1 MPNQTWNYAYSP
13 PNENAI
19 ENCSNG
25 CVSTVW
31 TDAIDPEGHAKRY
44 TFSNRF
50 DATEGL
56 LLSTDFYAGAAGSAL
71 IRSEQSNY
79 ANPTGGPWPTSLGSS
94 LQLYMNEA
102 LLRTLSPQSQR
113 VLQQDGDTYT
123 WQAEAFN
130 EYAQVTQTRRF
141 NSIAGQGTLQE
152 QTSYLNDTAHWVLGL
167 PQQVTNL
174 GTGEV
179 VDQNVY
185 DLGSVT
191 LKERWH
197 FGQKLMSYA
206 YDGQGNL
213 ASFTDGNGH
222 TTSLGNYKRGIPQAI
237 GYPDGTGQSLVVDDF
252 GQITAITDQ
261 AGSTTGYSYDPV
273 GRLTQISYPG
283 GDEQAWLGKGFA
295 YDFVTGAERGIGGNH
310 WRRTIWKGDW
320 RQVTYFDALLRPV
333 LSDTYSVADGNSH
346 TNARTDYDW
355 KGQKAFVS
363 YPAGGSPNLDDLG
376 SGTSSRYDAL
386 GRLVQTQ
393 QTSEQGPLATTTAY
407 LSGARQQVTDPK
419 GQVTTTSYQVFDQ
432 PAYEAVTLVQAPE
445 GVTQA
450 ITRDLY
456 GNPTAIHQ
464 WGSSAGGSGDVTKT
478 LTYDGYHRLCRTTE
492 PESGSEVT
500 AYDGANNVAWTAAG
514 LAISGG
520 GCGQEQV
527 PATAQTQR
535 TYDAMNRVL
544 NLTPPAGTQS
554 TAYTYDALGNVR
566 AAVSGLT
573 TWSATRNKLGQ
584 LTRETLQVNGQN
596 PWTIGYAHDAYGSL
610 RQLTYPDGESVAYAP
625 DALGRAT
632 QVGGYANT
640 LRYFPNGDVQS
651 FLYGNGAGYT
661 AEQNARQLLSNFTY
675 GRGGTLDLSEDYRY
689 DANGNITQISDLT
702 GGPRTKTFGYDALN
716 RLASAQASSLWGSES
731 YSYDPLNNIRA
742 RVGNGQTFTYNYDA
756 LNRLGSITSNGS
768 TTSSFAYD
776 NRGNVTVKNGIG
788 LDFDQKNQLTGL
800 PGHVG
805 YAYDAAGR
813 RVMKTPQ
820 GGAPTYYFYTQAG
833 QLLYQWDTGTAKT
846 TNYVYLGRKLIARNE
861 NLRLIAPS
869 GISFSANPNDGNYTV
884 SWPAVTG
891 ATGYTLQESVNG
903 GGWNT
908 VYTGS
913 DPSVAMIGKG
923 GGSYT
928 YQVQACAGG
937 TCTGWTG
944 SASLGVTPVL
954 PTVTVPGGTINGTY
968 TVSWSAPASATA
980 YDVQERLNGGA
991 WATIASNTAATSISR
1006 PGTSSGSYT
1015 YQVSAKNGYGTRG
1028 WAGSNAVTV
1037 DTTYGVV
1044 PTAPASL
1051 SVPASSND
1059 GNAGLSWSAS
1069 ALTTRY
1075 VVEQSSNGGISWSGV
1090 YNSDG
1095 TSTALT
1101 GLADGSYVY
1110 HVQACNTYGCSPW
1123 TAGNATLVVTHP
1135 PGSAPAVSTPGNN
1148 GNGSYT
1154 VSWNGIGG
1162 ATSYTLQEQL
1172 NGGGWTTVQASGA
1185 TSWNTGGRG
1194 NGTYGYRVQACN
1206 VGGCG
1211 PWSGTASTTVLLP
1224 PPTPGSISVPASS
1237 NGPIGISWAAS
1248 PTATRYDL
1256 YQSINGGGW
1265 TQVYSGPSTSTTVN
1279 ATTSGNYTFF
1289 VAAVNDSGWSGQFAN
1304 SGTVVVTIPPNA
1316 APSLSV
1322 PGSSNSGSYTVSWSG
1337 VSEAT
1342 SYTLLEQLNGG
1353 GWSTVQASG
1362 ATSWGASG
1370 KGNGTYG
1377 YQVQACNA
1385 GGCGPWSGVGSI
1397 AVALVPAVPTN
1408 AKVVEYFPS
1417 PKTEANRAQWDAVSG
1432 ATRYEAIRND
1442 TGASVYNGTGTSFIM
1457 GTAFIPATPLYYNFS
1472 VRACNAVG
1480 CSGWAVGH

>member
-1 MPNQTWNYAYSP
+1 MAGGN
-13 PNENAI
+13 
-19 ENCSNG
+19 
-25 CVSTVW
+25 
-31 TDAIDPEGHAKRY
+31 
-44 TFSNRF
+44 FSAF
-50 DATEGL
+50 Y
-56 LLSTDFYAGAAGSAL
+56 LSVPS
-71 IRSEQSNY
+71 R
-79 ANPTGGPWPTSLGSS
+79 
-94 LQLYMNEA
+94 
-102 LLRTLSPQSQR
+102 R
-113 VLQQDGDTYT
+113 VIIQDGDTYT

-130 EYAQVTQTRRF
+130 AYAQVTQTRRF
-141 NSIAGQGTLQE
+141 NSIAGQGALQE

-237 GYPDGTGQSLVVDDF
+237 GYPDGTGQSLTVDDF

-261 AGSTTGYSYDPV
+261 AGNTTTYGYDPV
-273 GRLTQISYPG
+273 GRLAQISYPG
-283 GDEQAWLGKGFA
+283 GDEQPWLGKGFA

-310 WRRTIWKGDW
+310 WRRTVWKGDW

-333 LSDTYSVADGNSH
+333 LSDTYSVADGSSH

-355 KGQKAFVS
+355 KGQKTFVS
-363 YPAGGSPNLDDLG
+363 YPAGGSPNLGDLG

-393 QTSEQGPLATTTAY
+393 QASEQGALTTTTAY

-432 PAYEAVTLVQAPE
+432 PTYEAVTLVQAPE

-464 WGSSAGGSGDVTKT
+464 WGSAAGGSGDVTKT

-566 AAVSGLT
+566 VAVSGLT

-632 QVGGYANT
+632 QVGGYANGIH
-640 LRYFPNGDVQS
+640 YFPDGDVNY
-651 FLYGNGAGYT
+651 FTYGNGVAYV
-661 AEQNARQLLSNFTY
+661 ADKNARQLLRNFSY
-675 GRGGTLDLSEDYRY
+675 GRNGTLDLSEDYSY

-702 GGPRTKTFGYDALN
+702 GGPRTKSFGYDALN
-716 RLASAQASSLWGSES
+716 RLTSAQAGSLWGSES

-800 PGHVG
+800 PGHVA

-833 QLLYQWDTGTAKT
+833 QLLYQWDKGAAQS
-846 TNYVYLGRKLIARNE
+846 TNFVYLGTKLIAKN
-861 NLRLIAPS
+861 A
-869 GISFSANPNDGNYTV
+869 
-884 SWPAVTG
+884 
-891 ATGYTLQESVNG
+891 
-903 GGWNT
+903 
-908 VYTGS
+908 
-913 DPSVAMIGKG
+913 
-923 GGSYT
+923 
-928 YQVQACAGG
+928 QA
-937 TCTGWTG
+937 
-944 SASLGVTPVL
+944 GVTN
-954 PTVTVPGGTINGTY
+954 PG
-968 TVSWSAPASATA
+968 
-980 YDVQERLNGGA
+980 
-991 WATIASNTAATSISR
+991 
-1006 PGTSSGSYT
+1006 SGS
-1015 YQVSAKNGYGTRG
+1015 
-1028 WAGSNAVTV
+1028 
-1037 DTTYGVV
+1037 GVV
-1044 PTAPASL
+1044 LYS
-1051 SVPASSND
+1051 PASS
-1059 GNAGLSWSAS
+1059 
-1069 ALTTRY
+1069 TT
-1075 VVEQSSNGGISWSGV
+1075 
-1090 YNSDG
+1090 
-1095 TSTALT
+1095 
-1101 GLADGSYVY
+1101 GSY
-1110 HVQACNTYGCSPW
+1110 S
-1123 TAGNATLVVTHP
+1123 
-1135 PGSAPAVSTPGNN
+1135 
-1148 GNGSYT
+1148 
-1154 VSWNGIGG
+1154 VSWLVAEG
-1162 ATSYTLQEQL
+1162 AQSYELQEQL
-1172 NGGGWTTVQASGA
+1172 NDGAWVTIYSGA
-1185 TSWNTGGRG
+1185 STVFGLAGRG
-1194 NGTYGYRVQACN
+1194 SGRYQYRVRSCLGSCSDFWSASAVVVVNQQEAPH
-1206 VGGCG
+1206 VPTGAPVIVVTRLDYPGHYSMR
-1211 PWSGTASTTVLLP
+1211 WSGVAD
-1224 PPTPGSISVPASS
+1224 ASS
-1237 NGPIGISWAAS
+1237 YILQEQFRGGSWA
-1248 PTATRYDL
+1248 T
-1256 YQSINGGGW
+1256 
-1265 TQVYSGPSTSTTVN
+1265 VYSGPEGVWTAASKP
-1279 ATTSGNYTFF
+1279 SG
-1289 VAAVNDSGWSGQFAN
+1289 D
-1304 SGTVVVTIPPNA
+1304 
-1316 APSLSV
+1316 
-1322 PGSSNSGSYTVSWSG
+1322 
-1337 VSEAT
+1337 
-1342 SYTLLEQLNGG
+1342 
-1353 GWSTVQASG
+1353 
-1362 ATSWGASG
+1362 
-1370 KGNGTYG
+1370 YG

-1385 GGCGPWSGVGSI
+1385 AGCGPWSAME
-1397 AVALVPAVPTN
+1397 AVQVKVPDMT
-1408 AKVVEYFPS
+1408 
-1417 PKTEANRAQWDAVSG
+1417 
-1432 ATRYEAIRND
+1432 AIIDLILN
-1442 TGASVYNGTGTSFIM
+1442 
-1457 GTAFIPATPLYYNFS
+1457 
-1472 VRACNAVG
+1472 
-1480 CSGWAVGH
+1480 